1 MNSRK
6 CEICN
11 VDVHRASFMKHL
23 RFKKHIRNMKQNEL
37 IIPEWVFQEPIEN
50 NIRKIYNPKPLRQ
63 LARDNIRLDD
73 KQLNKELA
81 RKMINPYYFTDR
93 KLIAGFK
100 ISLDSHH
107 INHANSKL
115 TILPIYPEF
124 GIEVRYINKIMK
136 ELAVIYIRL
145 KNQYKFKYQTVFSAR
160 FDKQDEDNQ

>member
-11 VDVHRASFMKHL
+11 VDVHRASYMKHM
-23 RFKKHIRNMKQNEL
+23 RSKKQIEKMKQNEM
-37 IIPEWVFQEPIEN
+37 IIPKWLFQEPNEN

-81 RKMINPYYFTDR
+81 RRMINPYYFTDR
-93 KLIAGFK
+93 ILRVGFK
-100 ISLDSHH
+100 INLDSHH

-115 TILPIYPEF
+115 TIIPNHLEF
-124 GIEVRYINKIMK
+124 GIEVRYINKILK
-136 ELAVIYIRL
+136 ELTMIDARL
-145 KNQYKFKYQTVFSAR
+145 INQNKYK
-160 FDKQDEDNQ
+160 